1 MSTIVGPDTAPD
13 TNGGA
18 LKKLRDDAI
27 RTQSEMRNI
36 RQWDRMKRM
45 YMGDFYSTV
54 EMPEWKGKKGNP
66 ALWEIVQRFVPVITA
81 RKPKFIPAP
90 RRPGDPIDE
99 MMAKMLLAGTDYEW
113 ESQGMKRKIAMM
125 AKTAMIFGDAF
136 LYTGVNAGVRK
147 DDLFTKVMTPYEVFP
162 DPNAVSL
169 ETAAYCWFKFTV
181 TKRQLASI
189 LGPHAKKLLP
199 KIMGGDERGE
209 DDSKFRVVAGDKND
223 FGMMGTLAASRTATA
238 FDTEIIGPQ
247 SRYQYG
253 NEKHYTLWECQL
265 PEADDSEIVKMLDD
279 EEIVLPIKGHGRR
292 VLMIGD
298 KYYHELDT
306 ENPFRHGQIPL
317 CQMSVDDFPSEF
329 WSQSYLL
336 PGADRAELV
345 ADLDNQIS
353 NWIRMGMNSG
363 WLIPNQAGVK
373 PGTIYQ
379 FPGIQI
385 LYNAPHLPTQ
395 IQTPDIP
402 GGVFAHRQNLKREL
416 DDAYGQS
423 AISRGNIDGGITH
436 ASGTTVQALQAPT
449 SDRMT
454 CIIDN
459 CESAISRW
467 GYQTMCNKAQF
478 GSDPS
483 WRAIIPNEYKDQPL
497 PWDDQIDPQT
507 GQLVQHD
514 YEDFM
519 PDIKME
525 TGSSLPEDKGGKLTT
540 AFNLNDRGAFGAPG
554 GALASREML
563 TAAEWPGAE
572 EIVQHVAMEQEAAMQ
587 AQAEPPQPDFG
598 GGQNKAFGGQRS
610 PASEQSVQQTG
621 QEVRG

>member
-1 MSTIVGPDTAPD
+1 MSTIVGPDTSPD

-27 RTQSEMRNI
+27 RSQSEMRTI

-81 RKPKFIPAP
+81 RKPKFIPSP
-90 RRPGDPIDE
+90 RGQEDDIL
-99 MMAKMLLAGTDYEW
+99 AKMLGCGVDYEW
-113 ESQGMKRKIAMM
+113 ERQGMKRKGAML
-125 AKTAMIFGDAF
+125 AKTGMIFGDSF
-136 LYTGVNAGVRK
+136 LYPGVHPGLRS
-147 DDLFTKVMTPYEVFP
+147 DDLFTKVLTPYEVFP
-162 DPNAVSL
+162 DPNAVSI
-169 ETAAYCWFKFTV
+169 ETMAYCWFKFVV
-181 TKRQLASI
+181 TKRQLAGI
-189 LGPHAKKLLP
+189 LGPYGKKLMP
-199 KIMGGDERGE
+199 KIHGGDERGD
-209 DDSKFRVVAGDKND
+209 DDSKFRVTAGDRNQQPAL
-223 FGMMGTLAASRTATA
+223 GTLASSRTATA

-253 NEKHYTLWECQL
+253 HEKHYTIWECWL
-265 PEADDSEIVKMLDD
+265 PEADDSEVVQVLDD

-298 KYYHELDT
+298 QYFPELDT
-306 ENPFRHGQIPL
+306 ENPFKHGQIPL
-317 CQMSVDDFPSEF
+317 CQMPVDDFPSEF

-336 PGADRAELV
+336 PGADRAEAV
-345 ADLDNQIS
+345 ADMDNQIS

-363 WLIPNQAGVK
+363 WLVPTQAAVK
-373 PGTIYQ
+373 AGSIYQ

-385 LYNAPHLPTQ
+385 LYNAPFRPEQ
-395 IQTPDIP
+395 IVTPDIP
-402 GGVFAHRQNLKREL
+402 SGVFNHRGTMKREL
-416 DDAYGQS
+416 DDAYGQTS
-423 AISRGNIDGGITH
+423 ISRGNIDGGITH
-436 ASGTTVQALQAPT
+436 ASGSTVQALQAPT

-454 CIIDN
+454 CVIDN
-459 CESAISRW
+459 FEDSISRW
-467 GYQTMCNKAQF
+467 GYQTMCNLAQF
-478 GSDPS
+478 WTEEK
-483 WRAIIPNEYKDQPL
+483 WRRVLPAELQQMPL
-497 PWDDQIDPQT
+497 PWDDPQYF
-507 GQLVQHD
+507 GEH
-514 YEDFM
+514 YEGFM

-525 TGSSLPEDKGGKLTT
+525 TGSSLPEDKGGKLST
-540 AFNLNDRGAFGAPG
+540 AFNLNDRGAFGKPG
-554 GALASREML
+554 GALSSREML
-563 TAAEWPGAE
+563 QAAEWPGKD

-587 AQAEPPQPDFG
+587 AQVEQAQPDFG